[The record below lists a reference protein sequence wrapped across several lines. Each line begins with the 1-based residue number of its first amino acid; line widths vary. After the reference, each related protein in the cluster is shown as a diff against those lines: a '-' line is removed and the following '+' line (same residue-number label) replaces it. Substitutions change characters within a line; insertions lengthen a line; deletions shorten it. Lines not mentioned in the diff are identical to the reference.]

1 MQMSRMNHPRVP
13 VPPVRRYHFISLF
26 IQNNSPFLITQ
37 QILHKQLAFTIFG
50 RWRNIPSN
58 QLSVYCFHLPNM
70 ISIRRSRLAVY
81 IKLFTGGQERKWLSH
96 PSEDKIVQFLTK
108 TEQKEWKN
116 RAFSLIWLASML
128 IYWNKRK
135 FYVRKEFNSRRVVLV
150 HQDGCRFIVLQHQY
164 GCHDIM

>member
-1 MQMSRMNHPRVP
+1 MEKYTIESIIGILLSSSKYDINQAQ
-13 VPPVRRYHFISLF
+13 PPSCLYKIIH
-26 IQNNSPFLITQ
+26 
-37 QILHKQLAFTIFG
+37 
-50 RWRNIPSN
+50 RW
-58 QLSVYCFHLPNM
+58 
-70 ISIRRSRLAVY
+70 A
-81 IKLFTGGQERKWLSH
+81 RKEN

-116 RAFSLIWLASML
+116 RAFSLMWLASML